1 MLFLGIDVGSSS
13 VKLAVLDGET
23 GKCLAATSY
32 PEAELAIESPSPGYA
47 EQNPEIWWDC
57 VKQGFAKLI
66 VSGKFDPK
74 KIDAIGIAY
83 QMHGLVLV
91 DADQQVLRPAIIWC
105 DSRAVS
111 LGNAALAELGN
122 DYCFGHLLNS
132 PGNFTAAKLRW
143 VQENQPNI
151 FNRIHKMML
160 PGDYI
165 AMKFTGD
172 ITTTAAG
179 LSEAVLWDFKE
190 QSIAVE
196 LLKYWEIDESL
207 IPTVVPSFGVQGIV
221 SNRVAAELGL
231 RAGVKI
237 CYRAGDQPN
246 NAFSLNVL
254 NPGEVAATAGTSG
267 VIYGVTDK
275 PAADINSRV
284 NTFLHV
290 TNAPEKNSNGVLV
303 CVNGCGRLYSW
314 LRQILS
320 ATGTTPTYPFLN
332 SLAEGISIGSDGL
345 VFHPFGNGAERI
357 FQNKNLG
364 AGLHNLDFNRHGLGH
379 IVRAAQEGI
388 VFSLHQG
395 FDVLKSLGGSCDV
408 VRAGKS
414 NMFLSDVF
422 TQAFANSTQAVVELF
437 AADGAE
443 GAARGAALGCGY
455 YASHREAFSGLTRLS
470 IVEPKQDLYTQYDD
484 AYQAWLSVLSAE
496 LEIKKVH

>member
-1 MLFLGIDVGSSS
+1 MLFLGIDIGSSS
-13 VKLAVLDGET
+13 IKLAVLDGET
-23 GKCLAATSY
+23 GKCLAAISY
-32 PEAELAIESPSPGYA
+32 PETELVIESPAAGYA
-47 EQNPEIWWDC
+47 EQNPEMWWVC
-57 VKQGFAKLI
+57 VKQGFAKLLA
-66 VSGKFDPK
+66 SAKFDPK
-74 KIDAIGIAY
+74 QIDAIGIAY

-91 DADQQVLRPAIIWC
+91 DVNQQVLRPAIIWC

-111 LGNAALAELGN
+111 LGDSLLTELGSE
-122 DYCFGHLLNS
+122 YCFGHLLNS

-143 VQENQPNI
+143 VQKNQPEI
-151 FNRIHKMML
+151 FKCIHKVML

-165 AMKFTGD
+165 AMKFTGE
-172 ITTTAAG
+172 ISTTAAG
-179 LSEAVLWDFKE
+179 LSEAILWDFKE
-190 QSIAVE
+190 QRVAIE
-196 LLKYWEIDESL
+196 LLKHWEVDSSL
-207 IPTVVPSFGVQGIV
+207 IPTVVPSIGVQGIV
-221 SNRVAAELGL
+221 SNQVAAELGL

-290 TNAPEKNSNGVLV
+290 TSTPEKNRNGVLV

-314 LRQILS
+314 LRQTLG
-320 ATGTTPTYPFLN
+320 ATGAAPSYSFLN
-332 SLAEGISIGSDGL
+332 GFAENIPIGSDGL
-345 VFHPFGNGAERI
+345 VFHPFGNGTERI

-364 AGLHNLDFNRHGLGH
+364 AGLRNLDFNRHSLGH

-388 VFSLHQG
+388 VFSLNQG
-395 FDVLKSLGGSCDV
+395 FEVLKSLGGSCDV

-455 YASHREAFSGLTRLS
+455 YASHGEAFSSLTRLS
-470 IVEPKQDLYTQYDD
+470 VIEPKQELYAQYND
-484 AYQAWLSVLSAE
+484 AYQAWAALLPPE
-496 LEIKKVH
+496 FNKKI